1 MGHTCSLFYSCG
13 RRIGPDTE
21 APLSRS
27 GTKIL
32 HLDGSFS
39 KCVALRNR
47 AVCQSQAESAVG
59 NDSWAPG
66 AQGKTLDFQ
75 QALQQMEVWKGHQRS
90 SETKAASSSSST
102 TRAGAHPKTGD
113 SRITQHRKLAFPSP
127 RPSESKGWA
136 LILEKNIWK
145 WWRQTDDGW
154 RKMILQG
161 PDAKQGERNSECQQ
175 V

>member
-1 MGHTCSLFYSCG
+1 MFPVLFV
-13 RRIGPDTE
+13 RQENRPDTE

-47 AVCQSQAESAVG
+47 AVCQRQAESAVG
-59 NDSWAPG
+59 NDCRAPG

-90 SETKAASSSSST
+90 SETKRQVAAAAAAQQGPLRT
-102 TRAGAHPKTGD
+102 LKTGD
-113 SRITQHRKLAFPSP
+113 SRVTQHRKTSVSLS
-127 RPSESKGWA
+127 SS
-136 LILEKNIWK
+136 I
-145 WWRQTDDGW
+145 
-154 RKMILQG
+154 
-161 PDAKQGERNSECQQ
+161 
-175 V
+175 